1 MNGPPSSILDTDT
14 QKTQITSRCNVRKY
28 SEEPTSTSATAVGG
42 DGASGGGQLSGLIFV
57 LTFSVSATPLTP
69 PTPHPPPAAVFWSA
83 MEGVN

>member
-42 DGASGGGQLSGLIFV
+42 DGASGGGQRSGLIFV
-57 LTFSVSATPLTP
+57 LTFSQSPPPPNPTYPTP
-69 PTPHPPPAAVFWSA
+69 PARGCFLVCD
-83 MEGVN
+83 GRG